1 MPDGEGVHQK
11 NNGKFCI
18 MQAICI
24 GVHSKMVSSMGS
36 AVKAME
42 MVIFTKVSTSM
53 DSLRVLENTNGVMGV
68 VTKEILSK
76 D

>member
-1 MPDGEGVHQK
+1 
-11 NNGKFCI
+11 
-18 MQAICI
+18 
-24 GVHSKMVSSMGS
+24 MVSSMAS

-42 MVIFTKVSTSM
+42 TVIFTKVSTSM
-53 DSLRVLENTNGVMGV
+53 DCLRVLESINGVMGV

>member
-1 MPDGEGVHQK
+1 
-11 NNGKFCI
+11 

-24 GVHSKMVSSMGS
+24 GVHSKMVSSMAS

-42 MVIFTKVSTSM
+42 TVIFTKVSTSM
-53 DSLRVLENTNGVMGV
+53 DCLRVLESINGVMGV